1 MECSVTITTLLPSLC
16 SAKSLSPERKKR
28 VALEVISGRKTTTQA
43 AKENNTS
50 RKYIRQ
56 QSKNARI
63 AIDKQFNI
71 DQSNNDAVIY
81 YLPVTKMWIMQLVL
95 ALMFLGFSSYRNI
108 VMILKDLFDY
118 DISIGTINN
127 MFAEA
132 VEKAR
137 VINAAE
143 DLSNINVT
151 ANDELFHH
159 NKPILSGI
167 DVRSLYCYLLT
178 SEDHRDEETWAIHL
192 MDAQDKGL
200 NPQRTL
206 GDDAGGLVS
215 GHKITFPETP
225 YDYDNFHLSQSLMDL
240 RRYFRNRLKTAITER
255 NTLEIKAKKYFY
267 DDGLA
272 DKALIARA
280 AEDNIRHLSTTLD
293 TLISWLEHDILN
305 KAGPTIEE
313 RRKLY
318 DFIVEEFKKLEAI
331 ESNRIRAMRITLE
344 NKKEAALNFTTVLN
358 EEFTTISQK
367 YKLSINILWELCK
380 LQRCDVNNNQYYIRS
395 MPLRIELKNL
405 FTEIET
411 AVIEAMEST
420 ERTSSMI
427 ENLNGRVRK
436 YISYREEI
444 GYGFLDL
451 LRFFLNHKPI
461 ERSAKTER
469 KGKTPAEILSRK
481 SHPHWL
487 ELLGFER
494 FKRAA

>member
-1 MECSVTITTLLPSLC
+1 
-16 SAKSLSPERKKR
+16 
-28 VALEVISGRKTTTQA
+28 
-43 AKENNTS
+43 
-50 RKYIRQ
+50 
-56 QSKNARI
+56 
-63 AIDKQFNI
+63 
-71 DQSNNDAVIY
+71 
-81 YLPVTKMWIMQLVL
+81 MQLVL

-127 MFAEA
+127 MFSEA

-293 TLISWLEHDILN
+293 T
-305 KAGPTIEE
+305 
-313 RRKLY
+313 
-318 DFIVEEFKKLEAI
+318 
-331 ESNRIRAMRITLE
+331 
-344 NKKEAALNFTTVLN
+344 
-358 EEFTTISQK
+358 
-367 YKLSINILWELCK
+367 SIF
-380 LQRCDVNNNQYYIRS
+380 Q
-395 MPLRIELKNL
+395 
-405 FTEIET
+405 
-411 AVIEAMEST
+411 
-420 ERTSSMI
+420 
-427 ENLNGRVRK
+427 
-436 YISYREEI
+436 
-444 GYGFLDL
+444 
-451 LRFFLNHKPI
+451 
-461 ERSAKTER
+461 
-469 KGKTPAEILSRK
+469 
-481 SHPHWL
+481 
-487 ELLGFER
+487 
-494 FKRAA
+494 

>member
-1 MECSVTITTLLPSLC
+1 
-16 SAKSLSPERKKR
+16 
-28 VALEVISGRKTTTQA
+28 
-43 AKENNTS
+43 
-50 RKYIRQ
+50 
-56 QSKNARI
+56 
-63 AIDKQFNI
+63 
-71 DQSNNDAVIY
+71 
-81 YLPVTKMWIMQLVL
+81 
-95 ALMFLGFSSYRNI
+95 
-108 VMILKDLFDY
+108 
-118 DISIGTINN
+118 
-127 MFAEA
+127 
-132 VEKAR
+132 
-137 VINAAE
+137 
-143 DLSNINVT
+143 
-151 ANDELFHH
+151 
-159 NKPILSGI
+159 
-167 DVRSLYCYLLT
+167 
-178 SEDHRDEETWAIHL
+178 
-192 MDAQDKGL
+192 
-200 NPQRTL
+200 
-206 GDDAGGLVS
+206 
-215 GHKITFPETP
+215 
-225 YDYDNFHLSQSLMDL
+225 MDL

-280 AEDNIRHLSTTLD
+280 AEDNIRHLSTTID